1 MTTGALQLR
10 IRGPVTQCIC
20 RTTTAGVP
28 LLEVHITDT
37 ASGQQVRARHA
48 YPNGTPA
55 THYAAAAMARSLR
68 GQVAELDAIN
78 PRFHARRLDCEAIH
92 ISLPYPQQ
100 ATRKDLE

>member
-68 GQVAELDAIN
+68 GQVAELDATN
-78 PRFHARRLDCEAIH
+78 PGFHARRLDCEAIH
-92 ISLPYPQQ
+92 ISLQYPQQ
-100 ATRKDLE
+100 TRKDLE

>member
-1 MTTGALQLR
+1 MTAGALQLR

-20 RTTTAGVP
+20 RTTTAGIP
-28 LLEVHITDT
+28 LLEVHMTDA

-68 GQVAELDAIN
+68 GQVAELETTN
-78 PRFHARRLDCEAIH
+78 PKFRARRIDCEAAH
-92 ISLPYPQQ
+92 ITLPYEQP
-100 ATRKDLE
+100 TRKDLE

>member
-1 MTTGALQLR
+1 MTGALELR

-20 RTTTAGVP
+20 RTTTAGSP

-37 ASGQQVRARHA
+37 ASGQQVRAMHA

-92 ISLPYPQQ
+92 ISLQYPQQ
-100 ATRKDLE
+100 TRKDLE